1 MEVDYSPIVSE
12 YHLVKASQGLNKSLG
27 KIICNFKFQNYK
39 NVEYKYRYYR
49 IYKYPGEFKYFIDLD
64 EPMGIEIKEWA
75 NCVQSKKVCYKN
87 KEHAEVAGVAYRQ
100 KAYPCKHCGYWHLAS
115 KK

>member
-1 MEVDYSPIVSE
+1 
-12 YHLVKASQGLNKSLG
+12 
-27 KIICNFKFQNYK
+27 
-39 NVEYKYRYYR
+39 
-49 IYKYPGEFKYFIDLD
+49 
-64 EPMGIEIKEWA
+64 MGIEIKEWA

-115 KK
+115 KIKFPVVRIIAYNRYETYFRKISINRTISPNH